1 MDEHFKNIIII
12 ILTGIST
19 FFAWFLKKI
28 YAEHSLVFEHYTK
41 NKDLEMHKI
50 LLDIET
56 IKSDV
61 KRVESESKRY
71 WSEQNK
77 QIGSNQTI
85 LLERINHSNDN
96 TKAGYKGIIDLM
108 ERLEARFDKLED
120 RINK

>member
-1 MDEHFKNIIII
+1 MEFKDIV
-12 ILTGIST
+12 ILILSAISA
-19 FFAWFLKKI
+19 FFAWFMKKI

-41 NKDLEMHKI
+41 NKDSDIHKMLI
-50 LLDIET
+50 DIET
-56 IKSDV
+56 IKGDI

-71 WSEQNK
+71 WNEQNK
-77 QIGSNQTI
+77 QIESNQTI